1 MARAEVYTYTPS
13 QTVNLMKYI
22 GFSILSIVSIY
33 FIFNQSIVDFIVSD
47 SKFITLENLDSI
59 VFGDFKQYFSYL
71 FMAVLLYLLL
81 SMLYSYLVI
90 KTTLYIIN
98 PSNKTIK
105 IKKGIIAK
113 NIDVIQISKVK
124 DIDVSISIIERIF
137 KVGTLVIYTNG
148 DMSDISDDLT
158 VSERR
163 KLQEVN
169 NNVVTNFTSIRKMVS
184 IGEPQFVLEL
194 IMGS

>member
-13 QTVNLMKYI
+13 QAVNLMKYI

-59 VFGDFKQYFSYL
+59 VSGDFKQYFSYL

-137 KVGTLVIYTNG
+137 KLGTLVIYTNG

-158 VSERR
+158 ASERR